1 MGFRLD
7 WCVVAGGLLAASLVL
22 SGCENSP
29 VSAPRD
35 GSIAL
40 RASPREM
47 SVDFNASP
55 SEEELRLQTLL
66 DMEDR
71 LVFTEA
77 AAQVLDSD
85 GAPVS
90 DVPVTFTSQRPAIV
104 LDAQEREITDAPTVR
119 TNLQGVAK
127 AKLVFAV
134 SPSSAGAFKAFAS
147 SGALRDD
154 EDLVVRIGP
163 PNRDPEAEIVA
174 VPAPP
179 PDPQEGAQ
187 AVGRPVSFQGTASKD
202 PDGDP
207 ITMWRWTIRSTNPDP
222 GRSNPEVLEGPALSG
237 FERIFS
243 NPQRLTLELEVTDDP
258 RAPEL
263 FAGGFSVAYSPLR
276 DTIADYPIVGVFC
289 RENSEPTAVIAGTET
304 EQVRD
309 VVGRTVTVRLDGTLS
324 SDRETA
330 IDDYIWICGSGQP
343 AIEIG
348 NGAKADCRYTVES
361 TSRSY
366 VASLQVKDRGT
377 GLPDP
382 STGTFPCAKL
392 SEADTI
398 TIVVSPLEL

>member
-1 MGFRLD
+1 MGLR
-7 WCVVAGGLLAASLVL
+7 VASGGLLAGAVL
-22 SGCENSP
+22 LAGCESSP
-29 VSAPRD
+29 LSAPRD

-55 SEEELRLQTLL
+55 SDEELRLQALL
-66 DMEDR
+66 GVDDR
-71 LVFTEA
+71 LVFTDA
-77 AAQVLDSD
+77 VAQVVDSE

-90 DVPVTFTSQRPAIV
+90 DVAVTFTSQRPTIV
-104 LDAQEREITDAPTVR
+104 LDAEEREITDAPTVR

-134 SPSSAGAFKAFAS
+134 SPSSAGTFKAFAS

-163 PNRDPEAEIVA
+163 ANRNPEAEIVA
-174 VPAPP
+174 VPALPA
-179 PDPQEGAQ
+179 DPQEGAQ

-207 ITMWRWTIRSTNPDP
+207 ITMWRWTLQSTNPDP
-222 GRSNPEVLEGPALSG
+222 GRPSPEVLEGPALSG

-243 NPQRLTLELEVTDDP
+243 NAQRLTVELEVTDDP

-263 FAGGFSVAYSPLR
+263 FAEGRPVAYSPVT
-276 DTIADYPIVGVFC
+276 DVIADYAIVSVFC
-289 RENSEPTAVIAGTET
+289 RENSAPTAVIAGTET
-304 EQVRD
+304 QQVRD

-330 IDDYIWICGSGQP
+330 LDDYMWVCGSGQP

-348 NGAKADCRYTVES
+348 NGAKADCKYTVES

-366 VASLQVKDRGT
+366 VASLQVRDRGT

-382 STGTFPCAKL
+382 GTGTFPCAKL
-392 SEADTI
+392 SEADTV

>member
-1 MGFRLD
+1 
-7 WCVVAGGLLAASLVL
+7 
-22 SGCENSP
+22 
-29 VSAPRD
+29 
-35 GSIAL
+35 
-40 RASPREM
+40 M

-55 SEEELRLQTLL
+55 SDEELRLQELL
-66 DMEDR
+66 GMEDR
-71 LVFTEA
+71 LVFTDVV
-77 AAQVLDSD
+77 AQLLDSE
-85 GAPVS
+85 GSPVF
-90 DVPVTFTSQRPAIV
+90 DVPVTFASQRPARV
-104 LDAQEREITDAPTVR
+104 LDAEEREITDAPTVR

-134 SPSSAGAFKAFAS
+134 SPSSAGTFKAFAS
-147 SGALRDD
+147 SGILRDD

-179 PDPQEGAQ
+179 ADLEEGAQ

-207 ITMWRWTIRSTNPDP
+207 ITMWRWTIQSSNPDP
-222 GRSNPEVLEGPALSG
+222 GRPNPEVLEGPAVSG

-243 NPQRLTLELEVTDDP
+243 NAQRLTVELEVTDDP
-258 RAPEL
+258 RAPER
-263 FAGGFSVAYSPLR
+263 FAEGFSIAYSPVN
-276 DTIADYPIVGVFC
+276 DVIADYPIVSVFC
-289 RENSEPTAVIAGTET
+289 RENSEPSAVIAGTDT

-324 SDRETA
+324 ADRETA
-330 IDDYIWICGSGQP
+330 IDDYIWVCGSGQP

-348 NGAKADCRYTVES
+348 NGAKADCKYTVES

-366 VASLQVKDRGT
+366 VASLQVRDRGT